1 VAVLPPFPRTPVST
15 PQPTFGTIEAVG
27 NQLFTV
33 YMLPFELTSV
43 LLLIA
48 IIGAVILAKRRT
60 L

>member
-1 VAVLPPFPRTPVST
+1 
-15 PQPTFGTIEAVG
+15 
-27 NQLFTV
+27 V

-48 IIGAVILAKRRT
+48 IIGAVILAKRRM